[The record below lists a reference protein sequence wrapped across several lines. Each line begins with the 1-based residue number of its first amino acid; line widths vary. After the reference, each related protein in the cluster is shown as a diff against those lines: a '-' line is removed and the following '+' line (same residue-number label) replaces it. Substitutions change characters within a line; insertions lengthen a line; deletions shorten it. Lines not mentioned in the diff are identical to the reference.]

1 MFALQL
7 AAPSRPFFALLVCP
21 QQTRAGTHSKMD
33 EQEAPISD
41 EGLLGRV
48 YKAAKLLE
56 ASENRYNTHIAA
68 GLQGLEEMRESIRKV
83 ERELERLKQQ
93 LETDEREH
101 EVSKSRLRAER
112 MKFDKEVDQWL
123 SDRGRGPIS
132 ELPVSDEEPGNDDVE
147 LSNGE
152 SDEEDV
158 DDSEGG
164 EVDQMVPE
172 PETEGEADFC
182 HGLGRESD
190 GEEPISQHRVSSDRF
205 PLTAVAN

>member
-1 MFALQL
+1 
-7 AAPSRPFFALLVCP
+7 
-21 QQTRAGTHSKMD
+21 MD

-93 LETDEREH
+93 LETDEREY

-123 SDRGRGPIS
+123 SDRGRGQYRS
-132 ELPVSDEEPGNDDVE
+132 Y
-147 LSNGE
+147 
-152 SDEEDV
+152 
-158 DDSEGG
+158 
-164 EVDQMVPE
+164 Q
-172 PETEGEADFC
+172 
-182 HGLGRESD
+182 
-190 GEEPISQHRVSSDRF
+190 
-205 PLTAVAN
+205 